1 MISITETPPIY
12 TRPENLFSAVVSI
25 CCDTKSPSASFLST
39 WRLQCRYSQCENKA
53 DMPSLAVL
61 VIVVLIL
68 AMTSASHF
76 RGGIIMF
83 RPPAGGSD
91 NQVSVNVVVF

>member
-1 MISITETPPIY
+1 
-12 TRPENLFSAVVSI
+12 
-25 CCDTKSPSASFLST
+25 
-39 WRLQCRYSQCENKA
+39 
-53 DMPSLAVL
+53 MPSLAVL
-61 VIVVLIL
+61 VVVVLIS

-91 NQVSVNVVVF
+91 NQVSVNVAVF